1 MQGGTRIALPSVGR
15 ASLGGHMNSPN
26 DKSDVAADEGAGR
39 GRRDRILEAVTR
51 VLTDE
56 KRGATE
62 IRAVV
67 EDSALPLQEVIAE
80 FPDLDDL
87 VVAIASQQAA
97 RVTEPLRS
105 AMRAGGFDDVRSELL
120 EFGTVMRAAFSS
132 VIIGFLRVA
141 MTEGSRHRAL
151 RRRIYE
157 AGPAAVEAALCDYLD
172 AAAGKGR
179 LAFANTAYAAESLI
193 AMLRE
198 PLYDELTVH
207 SEEFTFYA
215 SAEEAV
221 EQAVDRFLWGCG
233 AREEAA

>member
-1 MQGGTRIALPSVGR
+1 
-15 ASLGGHMNSPN
+15 MNSSG
-26 DKSDVAADEGAGR
+26 DKAAAATGEGAGR
-39 GRRDRILEAVTR
+39 GRRERILEAVAR

-67 EDSALPLQEVIAE
+67 EDSGLPLEEVMAE

-97 RVTEPLRS
+97 RVSRPLRS
-105 AMRAGGFDDVRSELL
+105 AMQSGGFDDVRSDLL
-120 EFGTVMRAAFSS
+120 EFGTGLRAAFSS

-141 MTEGSRHRAL
+141 MTEGSRHKEL
-151 RRRIYE
+151 RRRIYAE
-157 AGPAAVEAALCDYLD
+157 GPAVVETALCDYLD
-172 AAAGKGR
+172 AAAGKGK
-179 LAFANTAYAAESLI
+179 LAFANAAYAAESLI

-198 PLYDELTVH
+198 PLYEELTVH
-207 SEEFTFYA
+207 SQEFTYYR

-221 EQAVDRFLWGCG
+221 EQAVDRFLWGCD
-233 AREEAA
+233 AREAAA

>member
-1 MQGGTRIALPSVGR
+1 
-15 ASLGGHMNSPN
+15 MNSSA
-26 DKSDVAADEGAGR
+26 DKAAVGTGEGAGR
-39 GRRDRILEAVTR
+39 GRRERILEAVTR

-67 EDSALPLQEVIAE
+67 EDSALPLEEVMAE

-87 VVAIASQQAA
+87 VVAIASQEAA

-105 AMRAGGFDDVRSELL
+105 AMRSGGFDDVRSELL
-120 EFGTVMRAAFSS
+120 EFGTGLRAAFSS

-141 MTEGSRHRAL
+141 VTEESRHKQL
-151 RRRIYE
+151 RRRIYA
-157 AGPAAVEAALCDYLD
+157 AGPAAVEKALCDYLD

-193 AMLRE
+193 GMLRE
-198 PLYDELTVH
+198 PLYEELTVH
-207 SEEFTFYA
+207 SEEFTFYG

-221 EQAVDRFLWGCG
+221 EQAVDRFLWGCD
-233 AREEAA
+233 AREAAA